1 MQQFVCLSGLP
12 RSGST
17 LLSALLSQNH
27 TIHAEGNSA
36 VCQLMWDMYESC
48 TNKASEQLKA
58 NNRHATIRDLISQL
72 PQIYYKNIPKEKQ
85 IVVDKCRSW
94 TIPINIALL
103 KEYIEPHLKII
114 VLERS
119 ITDIVKSFAKL
130 YKLNSASDINQQLQ
144 KLLTPNSEP
153 IMRSITG
160 INAAKRSQQNE
171 HFIFIQYEVLI
182 AQPDLTMERIYAFCG
197 WAPFSHN
204 FSHIINQYP
213 ENDEHYQLKGFH
225 SVRPNLAK
233 QPNDVVLDAEILK
246 KCETIDRLMG
256 YA

>member
-17 LLSALLSQNH
+17 LLSALLSQNP

-103 KEYIEPHLKII
+103 KEYIEPHL
-114 VLERS
+114 
-119 ITDIVKSFAKL
+119 
-130 YKLNSASDINQQLQ
+130 
-144 KLLTPNSEP
+144 
-153 IMRSITG
+153 
-160 INAAKRSQQNE
+160 
-171 HFIFIQYEVLI
+171 
-182 AQPDLTMERIYAFCG
+182 
-197 WAPFSHN
+197 
-204 FSHIINQYP
+204 
-213 ENDEHYQLKGFH
+213 
-225 SVRPNLAK
+225 
-233 QPNDVVLDAEILK
+233 
-246 KCETIDRLMG
+246 
-256 YA
+256 